1 MESTEAKVQG
11 AMGLMEPG
19 YLEEDSP
26 GAEAMRRLLFAAG
39 AVVAGADGEVS
50 ALEIAALASLLGE
63 GRVPRTLNP
72 ERLAEVMPE
81 RIKRVIDLV
90 SEPKRVQLIR
100 DLTLIAKADGG
111 VDNRER
117 FVIRELAG
125 KLGVQ
130 PSFCDMAIEDSST
143 LD

>member
-1 MESTEAKVQG
+1 
-11 AMGLMEPG
+11 MEPS

-50 ALEIAALASLLGE
+50 PVEIAALASLLGE

-72 ERLAEVMPE
+72 ERLAQVLPE
-81 RIKRVIDLV
+81 RIQKVKELV
-90 SEPKRVQLIR
+90 SVPKRVQVIR
-100 DLTLIAKADGG
+100 DLTLIAKSEGG
-111 VDNRER
+111 VDPRER
-117 FVIRELAG
+117 FLIRELAG

-130 PSFCDMAIEDSST
+130 PSFCDMAIEDQSC